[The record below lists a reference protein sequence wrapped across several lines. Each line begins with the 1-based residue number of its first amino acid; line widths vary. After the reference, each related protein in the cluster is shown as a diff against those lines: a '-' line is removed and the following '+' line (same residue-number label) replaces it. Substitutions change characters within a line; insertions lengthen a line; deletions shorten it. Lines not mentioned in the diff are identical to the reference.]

1 MKKFLTLIFPAAL
14 ILASASVADAADMRS
29 RIKSVD
35 TEAQTFT
42 LKNGITFRINENVAP
57 EELVPG
63 TAVKVRYSENR
74 GERQVRKVIIRQ

>member
-1 MKKFLTLIFPAAL
+1 MKKFLTLIFSAAL

-29 RIKSVD
+29 RIDTVD

-57 EELVPG
+57 EALVPG
-63 TAVKVRYSENR
+63 TFVKVWYSENR
-74 GERQVRKVIIRQ
+74 GGREVRKVIVRE